1 MERATGGS
9 ARWIRITKDAVVERT
24 YTVTELIED
33 NEYEFRVIALN
44 KVGEGPPGPKSA
56 PVKAKDPWGRSR
68 SRMLRM
74 G

>member
-1 MERATGGS
+1 M
-9 ARWIRITKDAVVERT
+9 VERT